1 MKGRALFG
9 GLKEENCMFW
19 RVCLYILGNFS
30 WIFVSFYVIFRI
42 CGFA

>member
-19 RVCLYILGNFS
+19 RACLYILGNFS
-30 WIFVSFYVIFRI
+30 WARFP
-42 CGFA
+42 GFLFPFM